1 MQNGHSI
8 IKAIRAGLEHERRIN
23 LHRWPIHLEVS
34 DDGVLLMEGD
44 VENLAAK
51 KIAREIASAVLEVRG
66 VVDHLQV
73 ASGEPRGDGEI
84 LDEVRGVVDH
94 LQVASGEPRGD
105 GEILEMLETL
115 LLEARDLRNCTLR
128 VMKKG
133 QSISLQEIG
142 DADTSGDILVAVEAG
157 VVTLGGWVISLS
169 HRRLVGVLAWW
180 TPGCRDVVDTLEVL
194 PPEEDGDDEVSDVL
208 SLVLEMDPM
217 IPHPEQIHVQTHNH
231 VVTLQGVVNTQT
243 EKNRAEQDAWYL
255 FAVDN
260 VINQLTVSG

>member
-23 LHRWPIHLEVS
+23 LHRWPIHLEMG

-44 VENLAAK
+44 VESLAAK
-51 KIAREIASAVLEVRG
+51 KIAREIAGAV
-66 VVDHLQV
+66 
-73 ASGEPRGDGEI
+73 P
-84 LDEVRGVVDH
+84 EVRGVVDH

-115 LLEARDLRNCTLR
+115 LLEARDLKNCTLR

-133 QSISLQEIG
+133 QSISLQEIS

-169 HRRLVGVLAWW
+169 HKRLVGVLAWW

-194 PPEEDGDDEVSDVL
+194 PPEQDGDDEVSDVL

-217 IPHPEQIHVQTHNH
+217 IPHPEQIHIQTHNY